1 MRKSPRRRS
10 QASRRS
16 SWNLGKGSAGGT
28 LLLIVT
34 LFGIGAMYLAVSAKA
49 AGAGREVLTLEDRR
63 QDLLQ
68 INAELTS
75 RLALMTTPERMLA
88 RASELGFRPAQPG
101 DVEYVTVEGY
111 QVESPFQA
119 PQPAAS
125 DQIGTTALSPAYT
138 ETLGDWFARVIGKQE
153 GQ

>member
-1 MRKSPRRRS
+1 
-10 QASRRS
+10 
-16 SWNLGKGSAGGT
+16 
-28 LLLIVT
+28 